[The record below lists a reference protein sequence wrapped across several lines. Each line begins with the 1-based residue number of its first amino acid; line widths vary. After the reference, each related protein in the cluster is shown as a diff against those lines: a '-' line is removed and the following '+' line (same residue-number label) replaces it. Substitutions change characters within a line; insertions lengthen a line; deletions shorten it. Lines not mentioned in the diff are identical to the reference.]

1 MPREDNQRNPVASDL
16 ILPLSLGWE
25 RHFADD
31 SSFTDFVRDFA
42 LTHYE
47 LRYYGDAVPTRDYDD
62 TLDFFEVPGTDYMPH
77 RYLHTTHLTE
87 APNHITYG
95 PLNPFS
101 FFSYFDD
108 LYVDSRILYSRS
120 TDLPIRERRPFIK
133 FQQSHDEMVRDGSFA
148 GCTDMMDYIQTVEV
162 YSGYSFI
169 DAIPYAYVFFHN
181 YEVGD
186 PVKFGL
192 LSGGSWFDCPTY

>member
-1 MPREDNQRNPVASDL
+1 MSREDNQRNPVASDL

-133 FQQSHDEMVRDGSFA
+133 FQQSHDEMFPRPLSLEHKSPLITVTQLRVLTLDHVGLGIP
-148 GCTDMMDYIQTVEV
+148 GCEEYRVMINERHIMIVMHQLHR
-162 YSGYSFI
+162 G
-169 DAIPYAYVFFHN
+169 
-181 YEVGD
+181 
-186 PVKFGL
+186 
-192 LSGGSWFDCPTY
+192 